1 MEAQQNALEVA
12 LALLKLEQEGPRI
25 ISFFMEYFFW
35 RLFWGGEETDFFLY
49 SFEWKYRMGF
59 TDC

>member
-25 ISFFMEYFFW
+25 ISFFMEYFF
-35 RLFWGGEETDFFLY
+35 
-49 SFEWKYRMGF
+49 
-59 TDC
+59 